1 MAEEVVV
8 VLELELMETVP
19 SRIREQVPRLSRVV
33 AMEGLQTRL
42 LGQDQA
48 KLLQPLPGA
57 EVEEPD
63 VPIPPP
69 IPVVTEPPDR
79 W

>member
-8 VLELELMETVP
+8 VLELGLMETVP
-19 SRIREQVPRLSRVV
+19 SRIRELVPRLSLAAGMAGV
-33 AMEGLQTRL
+33 LIHQL
-42 LGQDQA
+42 DPDQA
-48 KLLQPLPGA
+48 KLQQHLPGA

-63 VPIPPP
+63 VPIPAP
-69 IPVVTEPPDR
+69 IPEVTEPPDR

>member
-1 MAEEVVV
+1 MGAEVEVV
-8 VLELELMETVP
+8 LALGLMETVP
-19 SRIREQVPRLSRVV
+19 SRIRELVPRLSREV
-33 AMEGLQTRL
+33 AMEGLRTHL
-42 LGQDQA
+42 LGPDQA
-48 KLLQPLPGA
+48 KLQQPLPG
-57 EVEEPD
+57 EEGEEPD